1 MKRRPSGWVIGAIL
15 LVFYFVLK
23 IQSWSIGMRVIKL
36 EKELEGLRPA
46 VSSMIQSERTEDLCG
61 AYSQVFQQIR
71 QRDLEGAR
79 LLTWFSQELPPSV
92 TIEKLEAHAAIGLR
106 VRGNFIPG
114 IRNPEATL
122 VFWARKLGGAGYPV
136 SIRELF
142 PDSKVPGLWHFEM
155 RTSES

>member
-1 MKRRPSGWVIGAIL
+1 MIGAIL
-15 LVFYFVLK
+15 LAFYFFLK
-23 IQSWSIGMRVIKL
+23 VQSWSIGMQVMKL
-36 EKELEGLRPA
+36 EKELEGLRPTL
-46 VSSMIQSERTEDLCG
+46 SSMIQSQRSEDLCG

-92 TIEKLEAHAAIGLR
+92 TIERLQAHAAMGLR
-106 VRGNFIPG
+106 VRGSFIPG

-122 VFWARKLGGAGYPV
+122 VFWARKLEGAGYPM

-142 PDSKVPGLWHFEM
+142 PDPKVPGLWHFEM
-155 RTSES
+155 RTSEG